1 MVMYPSRW
9 CVWGE
14 EAYDDYIYTLHICVC
29 VVVTNYSN
37 TYIHACDYTLRYR
50 FLNGIEGGSDDKN
63 VRRSFQTVVDCSIH
77 FEGKLN
83 RDINILDWVR
93 EPV

>member
-1 MVMYPSRW
+1 MCMY
-9 CVWGE
+9 GNKLQQY
-14 EAYDDYIYTLHICVC
+14 AHMCVC
-29 VVVTNYSN
+29 K
-37 TYIHACDYTLRYR
+37 LRYQYM
-50 FLNGIEGGSDDKN
+50 NGIEGGYDDKN